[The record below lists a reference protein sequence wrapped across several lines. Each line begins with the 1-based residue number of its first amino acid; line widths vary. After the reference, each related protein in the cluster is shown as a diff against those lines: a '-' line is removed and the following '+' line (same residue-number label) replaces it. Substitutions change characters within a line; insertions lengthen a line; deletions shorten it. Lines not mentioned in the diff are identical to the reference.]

1 MIKSYTEIVTPDL
14 AFKLKELGYNR
25 PSSYRYR
32 EGKSGEMA
40 WTQIIPEDNWNT
52 YKNEKV
58 ASAPKYAEVLEW
70 LMEKKIAIEFHP
82 WFTMAL
88 DNNIGYVYSIYMV
101 DEENASLRIISN
113 GSDFASLPLCLEDAV
128 TRAIELINEKEKQ

>member
-14 AFKLKELGYNR
+14 AFKLKEIGYNR
-25 PSSYRYR
+25 PSNARYR
-32 EGKSGEMA
+32 ERRSGEMA
-40 WTQIIPEDNWNT
+40 CTQIVPGDNWNT

-58 ASAPKYAEVLEW
+58 ASAPMYAEVLEW

-88 DNNIGYVYSIYMV
+88 DNNIGYVYSIYTV
-101 DEENASLRIISN
+101 DEENASLHIISN
-113 GSDFASLPLCLEDAV
+113 ESEFASLPLCLEDAV
-128 TRAIELINEKEKQ
+128 TKALDLLK